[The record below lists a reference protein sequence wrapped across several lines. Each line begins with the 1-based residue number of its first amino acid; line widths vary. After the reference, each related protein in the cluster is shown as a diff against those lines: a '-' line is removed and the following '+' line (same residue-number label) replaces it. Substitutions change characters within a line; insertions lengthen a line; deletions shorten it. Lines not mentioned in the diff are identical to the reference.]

1 MSWLA
6 RCRDQLVSRIHE
18 FFLLWFEAY
27 GRISPLP
34 LSNFPETEHEEV
46 RLSPPRLVD
55 EDTYPPPSSRDRPLW
70 QAPDHRSRRHTITGG
85 HTQISRQNTLVAQ
98 SLAPRIL
105 QYPVKKKGRPRM
117 GGPSLGRT
125 P

>member
-6 RCRDQLVSRIHE
+6 RCSDQLVSRIHE

-70 QAPDHRSRRHTITGG
+70 QAPDHRSRRLTITGG
-85 HTQISRQNTLVAQ
+85 HTRISRQNTHQFRGFSNIQ
-98 SLAPRIL
+98 SP
-105 QYPVKKKGRPRM
+105 KKGRPRM